1 MLRKQKKEK
10 LVRQG
15 EKNENKTEGREKK
28 GERREEWKKEGE
40 RKLKL
45 DFEWSDKGKK
55 NENKRMRIEVEKV
68 FLRKCKKKCVRRD
81 LHDMQKER
89 QSVVQNVFQAKNHL

>member
-1 MLRKQKKEK
+1 
-10 LVRQG
+10 
-15 EKNENKTEGREKK
+15 
-28 GERREEWKKEGE
+28 
-40 RKLKL
+40 
-45 DFEWSDKGKK
+45 
-55 NENKRMRIEVEKV
+55 MRIEVEKV